1 MLFLISGFAGNSSAS
16 RGADAAAMYLS
27 AYPENCLAELLHPG
41 KAFHIVAKYYAIIF
55 TFCFYLLLRQLKM
68 LISGGIGNFRMLE
81 VIANLRRSFNER
93 FHKGTGFRFQIFV
106 IPDRFS

>member
-55 TFCFYLLLRQLKM
+55 TFCFYLI
-68 LISGGIGNFRMLE
+68 ISISYVLVNHILPGEDM
-81 VIANLRRSFNER
+81 
-93 FHKGTGFRFQIFV
+93 
-106 IPDRFS
+106 P

>member
-41 KAFHIVAKYYAIIF
+41 KAFHIVAKYYAIMFFARHFSRKLQIIF
-55 TFCFYLLLRQLKM
+55 
-68 LISGGIGNFRMLE
+68 
-81 VIANLRRSFNER
+81 
-93 FHKGTGFRFQIFV
+93 
-106 IPDRFS
+106 P